1 MRAACGRA
9 WALYPVPSLALVC
22 VKERNVGER
31 GRGLVILHEN
41 DRGAEARRNKIWT
54 YLLQH
59 CCGRCKFVV
68 RSEAY
73 AGCLVVRVCYP
84 PRWCNTR
91 TWSNW
96 NGVGGFRVNFL
107 ARGVDQVPRRSAVL
121 ILVGWVVIIGLAHD
135 CLDCSLISVVLWLN
149 CGWFLG
155 FVMILWKCLSGVLFW
170 DSMWTANS
178 FDCWLKF
185 SNSKKIVFPGIF
197 L

>member
-22 VKERNVGER
+22 VKEWNA
-31 GRGLVILHEN
+31 GRGGVSDTTCKKCWAKNL
-41 DRGAEARRNKIWT
+41 RWGGTKWT
-54 YLLQH
+54 YLLQRW
-59 CCGRCKFVV
+59 CGRCKFAV

-121 ILVGWVVIIGLAHD
+121 IRVGWVVIIGLAHD
-135 CLDCSLISVVLWLN
+135 CLDCSLFSVVLWLN

-170 DSMWTANS
+170 DSMWTATVLTV
-178 FDCWLKF
+178 D
-185 SNSKKIVFPGIF
+185 SNFQIRKIVCPGIF